1 MLRPLLLL
9 VAALSALEGR
19 AWALPRG
26 AKDSEAAWEL
36 GALRDTGAGSRPRGW
51 DSPACTEGVVSVLQ
65 GERAV
70 MSCNLSNPFTHV
82 IIWHAHGEDR
92 VLFNVTAP
100 GHFPWR
106 GWQPWARG
114 GVAQLVVAAAQV
126 EHAGRYMWHLVGMQ
140 RNNGQTTLAVTAS
153 PYRAPRPRDRRG
165 KGAARL
171 CPHSPGRGPA
181 ADPVRGGG
189 RRPLSPRPGH
199 LCPCLVDAPS
209 GLEAHAGQS
218 PCTQAGWTGMG
229 LDCRLL

>member
-140 RNNGQTTLAVTAS
+140 RNNGQTTLAVTEPQDPETGGERELLGSALTLLAEAQPQTRS
-153 PYRAPRPRDRRG
+153 VV
-165 KGAARL
+165 GAAVPSL
-171 CPHSPGRGPA
+171 
-181 ADPVRGGG
+181 
-189 RRPLSPRPGH
+189 
-199 LCPCLVDAPS
+199 LVLVICA
-209 GLEAHAGQS
+209 LAWWMLR
-218 PCTQAGWTGMG
+218 QA
-229 LDCRLL
+229 